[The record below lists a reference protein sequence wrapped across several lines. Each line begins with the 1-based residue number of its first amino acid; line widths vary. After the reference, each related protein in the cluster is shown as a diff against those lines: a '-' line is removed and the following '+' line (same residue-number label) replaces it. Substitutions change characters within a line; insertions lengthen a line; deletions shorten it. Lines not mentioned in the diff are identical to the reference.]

1 MLSELILI
9 ATVIFSFVTILF
21 ILSLILKRNDIA
33 DIAWG
38 IGILL
43 VASTSYIL
51 NTEKNVLV
59 SILLVLVALWGLRLS
74 IRIFLRNIQK
84 GEDYRYKK
92 WRDEWGRWFYIRSY
106 FQIYLLQGFLMV
118 VVGYSVVHANV
129 YAGNQSVGMLAILG
143 ILVWCVGYFFEVVG
157 DFQLD
162 QFIKSKPT
170 EGTILSTGLWKYT
183 RHPNYFGEV
192 TMWWGLWLI
201 VSIFPFGYIALI
213 SPLMI
218 TFLILKV
225 SGIPMLEK
233 RFEGNSAFE
242 AYKKRTSA
250 FFPLPQRSSD
260 SI

>member
-1 MLSELILI
+1 MLSELVLV
-9 ATVIFSFVTILF
+9 ATVIFSFVSILF
-21 ILSLILKRNDIA
+21 VLSLIFKRNDIA

-43 VASTSYIL
+43 VASTSYVL
-51 NTEKNVLV
+51 NTEKNTLV
-59 SILLVLVALWGLRLS
+59 SILLVLVGLWGLRLS

-84 GEDYRYKK
+84 EEDYRYKK
-92 WRDEWGRWFYIRSY
+92 WRDEWGKWFCIRSY
-106 FQIYLLQGFLMV
+106 FQIYLLQGFLMM
-118 VVGYSVVHANV
+118 VVGYSVIHANV
-129 YAGNQSVGMLAILG
+129 YGGNQSIGVLTILG
-143 ILVWCVGYFFEVVG
+143 VAIWCIGYFFEVVG
-157 DFQLD
+157 DYQLD
-162 QFIKSKPT
+162 KFIKSRPK

-201 VSIFPFGYIALI
+201 VSTFPFSYIALI

-233 RFEGNSAFE
+233 RFEGNTDFE
-242 AYKKRTSA
+242 EYKRKTSA
-250 FFPLPQRSSD
+250 FFPWKPK
-260 SI
+260 I